1 EVAVEAARL
10 AQAVARPV
18 CLQWSREEEFTW
30 AYFRPAAR
38 IEVTA
43 KIDANQRI
51 GNWQF
56 TNYNAGTSALQCPYR
71 TASGQTQFVPSD
83 SPLRQGSYRALASTV
98 NTFARES
105 MMDELALAAQQ
116 DPLAFRLAQ
125 LDTGRLRDVLV
136 VLSDR
141 CQWTDRKQAARQ
153 AGRGMG
159 LACGTE
165 KGSFVAACA
174 EVEVRDGEFRVLSIC
189 QVFECGAIQNPDN
202 LLSQVEGA
210 IIMGLGGALF
220 EAIHIRNGR
229 IENGNFTEYHVPR
242 LKHVPQLKIHLLNR
256 TDLPSVGAGETP
268 IIAVAPAIAN
278 AIADASRIRIRSLP
292 LRTESLRC
300 EA

>member
-1 EVAVEAARL
+1 MGEKVATAPVERLYTAAYIQHVPMETRAAVAEWNAGSVMVWTGTQQPGRVHSELAAAFQLKADQVRVIVPDAGGGFGGKHTGEVAVEAARL

-43 KIDANQRI
+43 KLDANQRI

-71 TASGQTQFVPSD
+71 TASGQTQFVPTD

-105 MMDELALAAQQ
+105 MMDELALEAQQ
-116 DPLAFRLAQ
+116 DPLAFRLKH
-125 LDTGRLRDVLV
+125 LDNGRLRDVLV
-136 VLSDR
+136 ALSDR

-165 KGSFVAACA
+165 KGSFVAAYA

-189 QVFECGAIQNPDN
+189 
-202 LLSQVEGA
+202 
-210 IIMGLGGALF
+210 
-220 EAIHIRNGR
+220 
-229 IENGNFTEYHVPR
+229 
-242 LKHVPQLKIHLLNR
+242 
-256 TDLPSVGAGETP
+256 
-268 IIAVAPAIAN
+268 
-278 AIADASRIRIRSLP
+278 
-292 LRTESLRC
+292 
-300 EA
+300 